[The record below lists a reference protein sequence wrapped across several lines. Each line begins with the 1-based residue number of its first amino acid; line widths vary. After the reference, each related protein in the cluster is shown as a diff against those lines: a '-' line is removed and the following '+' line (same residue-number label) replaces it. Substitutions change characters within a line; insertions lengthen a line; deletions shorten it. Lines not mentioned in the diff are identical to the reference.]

1 MDSIK
6 NSIGDNRAA
15 RPRGTA
21 CGGLS
26 TGLTH
31 EYLSVA
37 ELAERSSDWWHEVLG
52 IVGFDEP
59 PPIDVRTVPV
69 AASMTPALGCPD
81 ALCEVWRMPD
91 APVAG
96 GARGADV
103 WEYAAPT
110 PSGLLQYRCA
120 GSLLFGSL
128 RIAEQDVLLDAARN
142 GAVAG
147 AGPGFAA
154 SGLARATEASYR
166 EIFSLLRTSGFPHLV
181 RIWNYLP
188 QINGLAGG
196 EERYR
201 QFNAARQTAFMSAGH
216 ATSGSVP
223 AACALGSEAGS
234 PVSIYFLAT
243 SQVPI
248 AIENPRQVSAY
259 HYPPQYGTHSPL
271 FARASVLPDAP
282 GTNLFISGTASIV
295 GHETRHRDDAAAQ
308 TRESL
313 TNVAAVVE
321 EANRVVGAARYS
333 MQSLSFKVYVRRPA
347 DLAVIQAEI
356 ARAVRPEAPI
366 VYLRADVC
374 REDLLVEIEANGAS
388 PPG

>member
-1 MDSIK
+1 M
-6 NSIGDNRAA
+6 
-15 RPRGTA
+15 TM
-21 CGGLS
+21 
-26 TGLTH
+26 GLTH

-81 ALCEVWRMPD
+81 TLCEVWRMPSVS
-91 APVAG
+91 AAA
-96 GARGADV
+96 GARGAELWDF
-103 WEYAAPT
+103 AAPT

-128 RIAEQDVLLDAARN
+128 RIAEQDS
-142 GAVAG
+142 
-147 AGPGFAA
+147 PSA
-154 SGLARATEASYR
+154 SGLMRATEAGYR
-166 EIFSLLRTSGFPHLV
+166 EIFGLLRTSGFPHLV

-201 QFNAARQTAFMSAGH
+201 QFNAARKTAFMSAGH
-216 ATSGSVP
+216 ATAGSVP
-223 AACALGSEAGS
+223 AACALGSKAGS

-259 HYPPQYGTHSPL
+259 HYPPQYGAHRPL

-295 GHETRHRDDAAAQ
+295 GHETRHHDDAAAQ
-308 TRESL
+308 TRETL

-347 DLAVIQAEI
+347 DLAVIQAQI
-356 ARAVRPEAPI
+356 AQALRPEAPI
-366 VYLRADVC
+366 VYLHADVC
-374 REDLLVEIEANGAS
+374 RQDLLVEIEANGAS
-388 PPG
+388 LPA

>member
-1 MDSIK
+1 M
-6 NSIGDNRAA
+6 
-15 RPRGTA
+15 T
-21 CGGLS
+21 GGLS
-26 TGLTH
+26 H

-52 IVGFDEP
+52 IVGFDQP

-81 ALCEVWRMPD
+81 TLCEVWRMPS
-91 APVAG
+91 APA
-96 GARGADV
+96 ARSADL
-103 WEYAAPT
+103 WDYAAPT

-120 GSLLFGSL
+120 GSLLFGTL
-128 RIAEQDVLLDAARN
+128 RIAEQDAPPDAA
-142 GAVAG
+142 GQGPVAG
-147 AGPGFAA
+147 SAPAAGAT
-154 SGLARATEASYR
+154 GLVRATEAGYR
-166 EIFSLLRTSGFPHLV
+166 EIFGLLRTSGFPHLV

-201 QFNAARQTAFMSAGH
+201 QFNAARKTAFMSAGH
-216 ATSGSVP
+216 ATAGSVP
-223 AACALGSEAGS
+223 AACALGSKAGS

-259 HYPPQYGTHSPL
+259 HYPPQYGAHRPL

-295 GHETRHRDDAAAQ
+295 GHETRHREDAAAQ
-308 TRESL
+308 TRETL

-356 ARAVRPEAPI
+356 ARALRPEAPI

-388 PPG
+388 QPA

>member
-1 MDSIK
+1 M
-6 NSIGDNRAA
+6 
-15 RPRGTA
+15 
-21 CGGLS
+21 S

-52 IVGFDEP
+52 IVGFDQP

-81 ALCEVWRMPD
+81 TLCEVWRMPH
-91 APVAG
+91 APAAG
-96 GARGADV
+96 GARAADV
-103 WEYAAPT
+103 WDYAAPT

-128 RIAEQDVLLDAARN
+128 RIAEQERDGGPL
-142 GAVAG
+142 GATGSGG
-147 AGPGFAA
+147 AGA
-154 SGLARATEASYR
+154 SGLVRATEAGYR
-166 EIFSLLRTSGFPHLV
+166 EIFGLLRTSGFPHLV

-201 QFNAARQTAFMSAGH
+201 QFNAARKTAFMSAGQ

-243 SQVPI
+243 SQVPV

-271 FARASVLPDAP
+271 FARASILPDAP

-313 TNVAAVVE
+313 TNVAAVVD
-321 EANRVVGAARYS
+321 EANRVVGAPRYS
-333 MQSLSFKVYVRRPA
+333 LQSLSYKVYVRRPA
-347 DLAVIQAEI
+347 DLAAIQAEI
-356 ARAVRPEAPI
+356 ARALRPEAPI

-388 PPG
+388 LPA